1 MERRQKELEREKE
14 EKGAKERKEKLEVRC
29 DPRLVRWDAILTP
42 PQREKKQKELERE
55 KEEKEARELKEKL
68 EVRCGF
74 HLFRQDTTLTL
85 LQKEKRRNEL
95 EREKKEKERRGKLE
109 VCCSPIS
116 PEGISLQPY
125 CRRKGGNRNLSERR
139 ERRKHGNAR
148 KNSKYDIVPIS
159 SNRTSF

>member
-1 MERRQKELEREKE
+1 M
-14 EKGAKERKEKLEVRC
+14 RC
-29 DPRLVRWDAILTP
+29 DPRLVRWDVILTP
-42 PQREKKQKELERE
+42 PQREKKQKELE
-55 KEEKEARELKEKL
+55 EKL
-68 EVRCGF
+68 EARRDS
-74 HLFRQDTTLTL
+74 HLFRQNTTLTL
-85 LQKEKRRNEL
+85 LQKEKRRNDL
-95 EREKKEKERRGKLE
+95 EREKKEKERREKLE
-109 VCCSPIS
+109 VCCNPIS